1 MPEVGDHFMEAEIV
15 LPKGD
20 EMLKDHVVA
29 WSHDADKK
37 LQAGLIQIQF
47 MIFRFIKLN
56 LLEVRLQKVTT
67 NVNAESTYIF

>member
-1 MPEVGDHFMEAEIV
+1 MPEVGDHFIGAEIL

-37 LQAGLIQIQF
+37 LQTGLIQIQF